1 MRSNVRT
8 TADGERKRAS
18 GYFPVEGIWPQTIG
32 PYKILG
38 SFTQTYIKTTIN
50 FDTSIPISVLACV
63 SASMKS
69 GSHPT
74 DFH

>member
-1 MRSNVRT
+1 MTSNVIT
-8 TADGERKRAS
+8 TADGERKCTS
-18 GYFPVEGIWPQTIG
+18 GYFSRGGDLATNIG
-32 PYKILG
+32 PHKILG
-38 SFTQTYIKTTIN
+38 SFAQNYTKTTIR
-50 FDTSIPISVLACV
+50 FDTSVRISVLACV